1 MANKVGGTGKPGFSD
16 PTLRYELTLRNLVSR
31 LDDVRNAMSLVVM
44 EQKRG
49 LNQKKFLRSGT

>member
-1 MANKVGGTGKPGFSD
+1 MGGTGKPGSSD

-49 LNQKKFLRSGT
+49 LNQKKFLRSGTST